1 MIPLLV
7 FTMKKCTVLH
17 FRNISVLSAGV
28 NVYVWGAGTCSEDK
42 MLPPVWP
49 AQLAATEDRLL
60 GHGDHVHQLLR
71 LRSGQDTLTILII
84 LYVCYFTL
92 SWGLSEDEAGGCEKV
107 GQGRR
112 LSSPGSS
119 NMR

>member
-1 MIPLLV
+1 
-7 FTMKKCTVLH
+7 MKNCTVLH

-92 SWGLSEDEAGGCEKV
+92 SWVFQKMKLGAVKKLGRAGGFLRQV
-107 GQGRR
+107 VQT
-112 LSSPGSS
+112 
-119 NMR
+119 